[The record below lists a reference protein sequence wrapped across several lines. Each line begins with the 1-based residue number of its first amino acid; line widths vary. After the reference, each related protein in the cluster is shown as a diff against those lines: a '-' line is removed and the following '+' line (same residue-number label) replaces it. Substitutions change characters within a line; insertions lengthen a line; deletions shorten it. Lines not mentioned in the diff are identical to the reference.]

1 MSFLKK
7 IKQLFKKE
15 EEQLDFERNVRE
27 LLRENLNTV
36 AVDVFTIDDPLFA
49 LNPAERREYLLYFN
63 RLVVDKKL
71 IDRIKYLINKQA
83 QMSLKYSKNEKLD
96 MAGALTMNGLGLVK
110 DEVELFSKMFTQ
122 EEEDLKRQR
131 NPLSASESLR
141 L

>member
-49 LNPAERREYLLYFN
+49 LNPSERREYLLYFN

-71 IDRIKYLINKQA
+71 IERIKYLINKQA